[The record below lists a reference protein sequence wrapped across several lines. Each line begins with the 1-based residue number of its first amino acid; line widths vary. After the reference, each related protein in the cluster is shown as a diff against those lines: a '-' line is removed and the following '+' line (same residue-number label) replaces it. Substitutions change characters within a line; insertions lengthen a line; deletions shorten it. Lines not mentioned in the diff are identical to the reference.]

1 MTGPDDARD
10 EAAREER
17 PLRID
22 VRRGNPTPEELA
34 ALIAVVSESYAQE
47 AAEAVAPEPTPESA
61 WRRSARALRTP
72 LRRGFGWGR
81 FTG

>member
-1 MTGPDDARD
+1 VTGPEDARD
-10 EAAREER
+10 EAAHAER
-17 PLRID
+17 PLRIE
-22 VRRGNPTPEELA
+22 VRRGAPTPEELA
-34 ALIAVVSESYAQE
+34 AVIAVVSESYAQE
-47 AAEAVAPEPTPESA
+47 AAEAVAPEPAPESA

>member
-1 MTGPDDARD
+1 MTGG
-10 EAAREER
+10 EAER
-17 PLRID
+17 PLRVE
-22 VRRGNPTPEELA
+22 VRRGAPSAEELA
-34 ALIAVVSESYAQE
+34 AVIAVVSDAYAQE
-47 AAEAVAPEPTPESA
+47 AAGAVADDTPPESA

>member
-1 MTGPDDARD
+1 MSGPDDARG
-10 EAAREER
+10 EAAREDR

-47 AAEAVAPEPTPESA
+47 AAEAVVPEPTPESA

>member
-1 MTGPDDARD
+1 MTGPEDARD
-10 EAAREER
+10 VAAHAER
-17 PLRID
+17 PLRIE
-22 VRRGNPTPEELA
+22 VRRGAPTPEELA
-34 ALIAVVSESYAQE
+34 AVIAVVSESYAQE
-47 AAEAVAPEPTPESA
+47 AAEAVAPEPAPESA

>member
-1 MTGPDDARD
+1 VTGRDDARD
-10 EAAREER
+10 EAVRDER
-17 PLRID
+17 PLRIE
-22 VRRGNPTPEELA
+22 VRRGAPTAEELA
-34 ALIAVVSESYAQE
+34 AVIAVVSESYVQE
-47 AAEAVAPEPTPESA
+47 AADAVAPEPSPESA